1 MHEEM
6 LAAVRPAP
14 MRSAAATVLGV
25 QPLAIAA
32 LAVLTVLSVALWFL
46 GVRYSRAYIRKHNAR
61 PPLTWMFH
69 NTGDPELEGSRRFAL
84 GLLPIFLIALVL
96 YLFRA

>member
-1 MHEEM
+1 M
-6 LAAVRPAP
+6 
-14 MRSAAATVLGV
+14 

-32 LAVLTVLSVALWFL
+32 LGVITVLSVVLWFL
-46 GVRYSRAYIRKHNAR
+46 GARFSRAYIAKHRAK

-69 NTGDPELEGSRRFAL
+69 GTGDPELEGTRRLAL

-96 YLFRA
+96 YLFRP